1 MTKKDSIFK
10 KIDRGI
16 ISSMITVIEDAIKH
30 KTKII
35 ISNSDGEILKI
46 SPAKAKKLLQEYHQN
61 NQDLK

>member
-16 ISSMITVIEDAIKH
+16 ISSMITVIEDAIKY